1 LSFTPTPLQEIRNGS
16 LLLQILLIVEL
27 FAGRHCLGGMAM
39 SQEQVKEQISY
50 LRSRIKRQ
58 REIID
63 GLEAEGYGGEIVR
76 RSRFL
81 LEGIIADLDNLL
93 LQQRLPELGE
103 PGLSDLGAT
112 KSHSSRL

>member
-1 LSFTPTPLQEIRNGS
+1 MTSF
-16 LLLQILLIVEL
+16 
-27 FAGRHCLGGMAM
+27 
-39 SQEQVKEQISY
+39 QEQVKEQISY
-50 LRSRIKRQ
+50 LQSRIKRQ

-81 LEGIIADLDNLL
+81 LEGMIADLDNLL

-103 PGLSDLGAT
+103 PGLSELGAT
-112 KSHSSRL
+112 KSHSSRLGSQ

>member
-1 LSFTPTPLQEIRNGS
+1 LSFTPPTLQAIRNGS
-16 LLLQILLIVEL
+16 PLRQILLIVEL
-27 FAGRHCLGGMAM
+27 FDGRRCLGGMAM

-50 LRSRIKRQ
+50 LQSRIKRQ

-81 LEGIIADLDNLL
+81 LEGMIADLDNLL
-93 LQQRLPELGE
+93 LQQRLPEIGE

-112 KSHSSRL
+112 KSPSSRL

>member
-1 LSFTPTPLQEIRNGS
+1 M
-16 LLLQILLIVEL
+16 EL
-27 FAGRHCLGGMAM
+27 FDGRRCLGGMAM

-50 LRSRIKRQ
+50 LQSRIKRQ

-81 LEGIIADLDNLL
+81 LEGMIADLDNLAAST
-93 LQQRLPELGE
+93 E
-103 PGLSDLGAT
+103 AT
-112 KSHSSRL
+112 RAR

>member
-1 LSFTPTPLQEIRNGS
+1 
-16 LLLQILLIVEL
+16 
-27 FAGRHCLGGMAM
+27 MAM

-50 LRSRIKRQ
+50 LQSRIKRQ

-81 LEGIIADLDNLL
+81 LEGMIADLDNLL
-93 LQQRLPELGE
+93 LQQRLAEIGE

-112 KSHSSRL
+112 KSHSSRLGSQ